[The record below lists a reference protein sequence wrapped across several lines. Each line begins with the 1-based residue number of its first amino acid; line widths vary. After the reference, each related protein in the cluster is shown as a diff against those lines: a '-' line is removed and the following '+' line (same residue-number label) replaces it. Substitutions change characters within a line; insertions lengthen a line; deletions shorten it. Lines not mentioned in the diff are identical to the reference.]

1 MSTRDGGGGSGHLN
15 AQIELLRSILVSY
28 GGHKTRGIT
37 EARAPACIA
46 YQAYEDMKISS
57 KEAQRYYWLARGS

>member
-46 YQAYEDMKISS
+46 YQA
-57 KEAQRYYWLARGS
+57 